1 MGDIRFTNEPFAS
14 SSQANK
20 IVNKITFNLLLHSFR
35 HFVISDIIKTTM
47 SDNNKSKQLS
57 QKKPKKAAAVR
68 RRSMTPKRTEG
79 GCKVLL
85 PNSAETHEDE
95 ETALL

>member
-1 MGDIRFTNEPFAS
+1 MSLFPFAS

-20 IVNKITFNLLLHSFR
+20 IVNKVTFNLLHSFR
-35 HFVISDIIKTTM
+35 HFTPDIIKTTM
-47 SDNNKSKQLS
+47 SDNNKSKQLT